1 MSDQENEAEAPATD
15 PSAGLAAAMIILTTV
30 LLLTATFTTYKILG
44 DHYNE
49 GMFAKK

>member
-1 MSDQENEAEAPATD
+1 MSDQETEVEAPATD
-15 PSAGLAAAMIILTTV
+15 PAAGLATAMIILTTI

-49 GMFAKK
+49 GILKK